1 MYCPWEFRNNVVLI
15 GNKVDLNEERQ
26 VSEEEAREFVTRF
39 ELINYFETSAST
51 NQNVDLA
58 FFTVALQAFELT
70 K

>member
-51 NQNVDLA
+51 NQNVDLS
-58 FFTVALQAFELT
+58 FFTVAL
-70 K
+70 